1 MITVGLEDANLNDC
15 IEDAQQERVLITRQG
30 KPVAL
35 IIGIEGLDAE
45 QVQLGSSSK
54 FWTLMNER
62 REQQT
67 MSRAQLEQ
75 SLATREQQR

>member
-1 MITVGLEDANLNDC
+1 MITVGLEDTNLNDC

-45 QVQLGSSSK
+45 QVELGSSNT
-54 FWTLMNER
+54 FWTLINGR

-67 MSRAQLEQ
+67 MSRAQVEQ
-75 SLATREQQR
+75 AIATREQQR